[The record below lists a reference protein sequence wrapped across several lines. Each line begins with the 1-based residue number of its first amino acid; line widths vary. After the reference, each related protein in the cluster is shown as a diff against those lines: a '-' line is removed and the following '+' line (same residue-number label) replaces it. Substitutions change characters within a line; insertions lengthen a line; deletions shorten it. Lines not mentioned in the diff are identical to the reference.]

1 MKDKNN
7 PFGSRN
13 DPASRESDSFNLLIA
28 VLSAVVGA
36 MLLTLS
42 VAQVQSY
49 PFFH

>member
-1 MKDKNN
+1 MKDQNN

-13 DPASRESDSFNLLIA
+13 DTMSHEKTSFNLLLA

-36 MLLTLS
+36 LVLTLS